1 MGFASDGVSAM
12 VGKRAGAA
20 TLLAQDNPYLIKIH
34 CVTHRANLG
43 ANAACS
49 SVELTKETDMVLS
62 QVTPS
67 DVVGSRVWLVNMC
80 E

>member
-1 MGFASDGVSAM
+1 MGFASDGASAM
-12 VGKRAGAA
+12 VGKKAGAA
-20 TLLAQDNPYLIKIH
+20 TLLAQDNPYLLKVH

-49 SVELTKETDMVLS
+49 SVELIKKTDIVLS

-67 DVVGSRVWLVNMC
+67 DVGGSHFWLVYMC
-80 E
+80 T